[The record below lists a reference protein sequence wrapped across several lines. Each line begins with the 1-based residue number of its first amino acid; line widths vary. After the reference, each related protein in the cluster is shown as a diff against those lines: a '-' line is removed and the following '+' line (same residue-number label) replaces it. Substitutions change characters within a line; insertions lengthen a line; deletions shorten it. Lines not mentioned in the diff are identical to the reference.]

1 MRQLYR
7 PGRSIVHRTPA
18 GAKIALLAGAALLL
32 ALLPLSAVG
41 VGGVLVLVSLLYPLA
56 RLPLSAL
63 GAAWW
68 QLRWIVVVLG
78 GALGLL
84 VSWEAAAVS
93 TGRVV
98 ALMLLAELV
107 TATTTMAAVTEVLR
121 SVLTPLRAMGVDPDA
136 AALVLA
142 LTIATVPVVSG
153 FVQQTRD
160 AHRARGVRIGPRG
173 AVPILVRTLRHAD
186 AVGEALTARGLAP

>member
-7 PGRSIVHRTPA
+7 PGRSIVHRTP
-18 GAKIALLAGAALLL
+18 GGVKIALLAGAALLL

-56 RLPLSAL
+56 RLPVSAL

-68 QLRWIVVVLG
+68 RLRWIVVVVG

-84 VSWEAAAVS
+84 VSWETAAVS

-121 SVLTPLRAMGVDPDA
+121 SVLTPFRAMGVDPDA

-160 AHRARGVRIGPRG
+160 AHRARGVRMGPRG